1 MTAAHSQPRPHD
13 SATTGIRL
21 LCVDDHPLVREGI
34 TRKID
39 AQPDMRVVA
48 AASTGEEALK
58 LFEQHQPDVT
68 LMDLNLPG
76 MSGLE
81 AIETIRRAHPN
92 ARIVVLTMYKGDED
106 IHRALEAGASAYV
119 LKTTV
124 SDDLVRVVR
133 EVHAGA
139 KPMSSDV
146 ATQLAARA
154 VSPAL
159 TPRERVVVEMMA
171 KGLRNKEIAFELGIS
186 EDTVEVHARNMFT
199 KMGVRDR
206 TAAVTA
212 AIRRGIIHL
221 PQ

>member
-1 MTAAHSQPRPHD
+1 MPTTQAAPRD
-13 SATTGIRL
+13 IRL
-21 LCVDDHPLVREGI
+21 LCVDDHPLVREGV

-48 AASTGEEALK
+48 SASTGEEAIL
-58 LFEQHQPDVT
+58 LFEQHLPDVT

-76 MSGLE
+76 MSGLDVIT
-81 AIETIRRAHPN
+81 AIRRSHPN
-92 ARIVVLTMYKGDED
+92 ARIIVLTMYKGDED

-159 TPRERVVVEMMA
+159 TPRETRVVELMA
-171 KGLRNKEIAFELGIS
+171 HGLRNKEIAYELGIS

-212 AIRRGIIHL
+212 ALRRGIIHL
-221 PQ
+221 AQ